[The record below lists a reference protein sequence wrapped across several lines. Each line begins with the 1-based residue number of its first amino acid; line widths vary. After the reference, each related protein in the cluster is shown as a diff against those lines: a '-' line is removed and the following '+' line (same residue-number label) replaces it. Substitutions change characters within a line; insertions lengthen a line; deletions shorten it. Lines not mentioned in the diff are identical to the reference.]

1 MSTPN
6 TNITDSTRS
15 TQARTARLVLLTLA
29 TIATAACGGGGGGG
43 GSSSAADTSTTPPG
57 DTTATAPDNG
67 ATVPT
72 ALPYT
77 IVDTGQTRT
86 YGDLSE
92 IAAPTVGAAY
102 YGQDAQHS
110 GNTPS
115 YTDHGDGTVTD
126 NVTGLM
132 WQQSPDRDG
141 NGIINA
147 ADKLSYADAL
157 AGAASLTLG
166 GHNDWRLPTIKEL
179 YSLINFT
186 GIDPDAA
193 SLNTAGLTPFIDAT
207 TFTFGYG
214 DTAAG
219 ERIIDSQWA
228 TSTLYVSTV
237 MFGQRAMFGV
247 NFADGRIKGYPADP
261 MPGLGTSKTY
271 YVLYVRGNTAYGVN
285 DYVDNGDGT
294 VSDRATGLMWA
305 QNDSGAAMNWGD
317 ALAWVTRMNSASYLG
332 YSDWRLP
339 DAKELHSIVDY
350 TRSPDTTASAAID
363 PLFNVS
369 VITNEAGSIDYP
381 CYWSSTTHVNTRSG
395 GSAVYVAFG
404 EALGYFPDASGNYQ
418 FIDVHGAGAQRSD
431 PKVGT
436 PSYGNGPQGDVRR
449 VYNHVRPVRTIG
461 Q

>member
-1 MSTPN
+1 MPTPN
-6 TNITDSTRS
+6 TTTNDSTRS
-15 TQARTARLVLLTLA
+15 APAHAARLVLLALA
-29 TIATAACGGGGGGG
+29 TIATAACGGGGGG
-43 GSSSAADTSTTPPG
+43 SSAAGDSTAITG
-57 DTTATAPDNG
+57 DTGTTAPDEG
-67 ATVPT
+67 STAST
-72 ALPYT
+72 ALPYA
-77 IVDTGQTRT
+77 IVDTGQTRS

-92 IAAPTVGAAY
+92 IAAPAAGAAY
-102 YGQDAQHS
+102 AGQDAQHT

-115 YTDHGDGTVTD
+115 YTDNGDGTVSD

-147 ADKLSYADAL
+147 ADKLSYVDAL
-157 AGAASLTLG
+157 AGAASLTLA

-179 YSLINFT
+179 YSLIDFT
-186 GIDPDAA
+186 GVDPDAA
-193 SLNTAGLTPFIDAT
+193 SLNSAGLTPFLDAA
-207 TFTFGYG
+207 TFRFGYG
-214 DTAAG
+214 DTGAG

-261 MPGLGTSKTY
+261 MPGLGTAKTY
-271 YVLYVRGNTAYGVN
+271 YVLYVRGNTAYGIN

-294 VSDRATGLMWA
+294 ISDRATGLMWA
-305 QNDSGAAMNWGD
+305 RNDSGAAMNWGD
-317 ALAWVTRMNSASYLG
+317 ALAWVARMNSESYLG
-332 YSDWRLP
+332 YADWRLP

-381 CYWSSTTHVNTRSG
+381 CYWSSTTHVNTRGG

-418 FIDVHGAGAQRSD
+418 FVDVHGAGAQRSD

-449 VYNHVRPVRTIG
+449 IYNHVRAVRNIG